1 MKKDQFF
8 AILQDI
14 YSFYLWI
21 ECVANETHL
30 NLYDTP
36 IEEFADQMVRRVA
49 ENFEDSEGAIR
60 AIRHWFWV
68 DYCAESKKEQLWK
81 KVSKNECE
89 ARID

>member
-8 AILQDI
+8 SIIQDI

-49 ENFEDSEGAIR
+49 ENFPDTEHVIELIFY
-60 AIRHWFWV
+60 WFWV
-68 DYCAESKKEQLWK
+68 DYCCAEKMEEVWNKINPED
-81 KVSKNECE
+81 N
-89 ARID
+89 

>member
-36 IEEFADQMVRRVA
+36 IEEFTDQMVRRVA
-49 ENFEDSEGAIR
+49 ENFPDTEHVIELIF
-60 AIRHWFWV
+60 HWFWV
-68 DYCAESKKEQLWK
+68 DYCSADKMDELWK
-81 KVSKNECE
+81 KINPE
-89 ARID
+89 DN

>member
-8 AILQDI
+8 SIIQDI

-49 ENFEDSEGAIR
+49 ENFPNTEHVIELIF
-60 AIRHWFWV
+60 HWFWV
-68 DYCAESKKEQLWK
+68 DYCCAEKMEELWNK
-81 KVSKNECE
+81 INPE
-89 ARID
+89 DN